1 MTLYFRNFEEEIH
14 DDIFLLNPSSE
25 EHKVAEH
32 LGPEDT
38 QTAEEE
44 EVPSLPHHVQAHNHN
59 IVEEDVSL
67 HDAVCESVSLDKVS
81 QPKIE
86 LKWKVQAGETGICNE
101 TFK

>member
-1 MTLYFRNFEEEIH
+1 M
-14 DDIFLLNPSSE
+14 
-25 EHKVAEH
+25 
-32 LGPEDT
+32 
-38 QTAEEE
+38 
-44 EVPSLPHHVQAHNHN
+44 PHHVQAHNHN